1 MHGIDENQFS
11 TSCHPLKDYAYHRA
25 HACIHAAIQDLSSQR
40 YSLPTMPP
48 PSPAG
53 LTLGDSTGPVVAGV
67 VYDKVGLQAAY
78 ASQLLPNLLALLAL
92 LPLLAW
98 DKRAWGEQRT
108 ALDAAS
114 CEDQAAQQPPQLEG
128 GKHVSQQADASSSDD
143 VAAAQ
148 DCCVQGGHA
157 MPAGECRHSDMA
169 ITVPEDAAGACK
181 PICDSQRSMPD
192 QSPCFSR
199 SPQLQG
205 DILAQPPAEPA
216 AATQADSWKAAGSKQ
231 LSGPAS
237 PHSPAAAVWRVLRCR
252 PVLSECLL
260 VLTCQV
266 ARTAL
271 DILVPLVLA
280 ELSTSTIAVVFA
292 AEALGSV
299 VAPFVADMAVQ
310 VHGVSSRKAVL
321 WTMTLMSAVTACVL
335 YLGHH
340 PLCGPLAGLCPRDS
354 QGGVL
359 ANLPWGLAALMLL
372 FGACHSSAETL
383 IFGHLAQHLHE
394 ERASGGGAGSM
405 STDVTMN
412 VYVLFWMSGF
422 TVGAYV
428 AGIPAEEAFWQQAVV
443 AGVLGL
449 LLLLSAVAVNVPHL
463 LRQRR
468 RA

>member
-1 MHGIDENQFS
+1 MV
-11 TSCHPLKDYAYHRA
+11 
-25 HACIHAAIQDLSSQR
+25 HACIHAPVQDLSAR
-40 YSLPTMPP
+40 CYSLPTMPP
-48 PSPAG
+48 PTPAG

-67 VYDKVGLQAAY
+67 VYDKIGLQAAY

-98 DKRAWGEQRT
+98 DKRAWGEQR
-108 ALDAAS
+108 AAPAAAS
-114 CEDQAAQQPPQLEG
+114 CEDEAAPEHPALEG
-128 GKHVSQQADASSSDD
+128 GKHVRQQAEASSGSDD
-143 VAAAQ
+143 VAAAR
-148 DCCVQGGHA
+148 DCCEQGGQA
-157 MPAGECRHSDMA
+157 MPAGGCRHSDMV
-169 ITVPEDAAGACK
+169 ITVPKDAADACK
-181 PICDSQRSMPD
+181 TVRDSQRSMPG
-192 QSPCFSR
+192 QSQCTST
-199 SPQLQG
+199 STQLQG
-205 DILAQPPAEPA
+205 DILAQPPAGLA
-216 AATQADSWKAAGSKQ
+216 AAPQDDSGKTAGSKQ
-231 LSGPAS
+231 LSGSAS
-237 PHSPAAAVWRVLRCR
+237 SDSPAAAVWRVLRSR
-252 PVLSECLL
+252 AVLSECLL
-260 VLTCQV
+260 VFLCQV

-321 WTMTLMSAVTACVL
+321 GTMTLMSAVTASAL

-340 PLCGPLAGLCPRDS
+340 PLCGPLAGLCPRDP
-354 QGGVL
+354 QAGVL
-359 ANLPWGLAALMLL
+359 ANLPWGLAAAMLL

-383 IFGHLAQHLHE
+383 IFGHLAQHLQE

-412 VYVLFWMSGF
+412 VYVLFWITGF